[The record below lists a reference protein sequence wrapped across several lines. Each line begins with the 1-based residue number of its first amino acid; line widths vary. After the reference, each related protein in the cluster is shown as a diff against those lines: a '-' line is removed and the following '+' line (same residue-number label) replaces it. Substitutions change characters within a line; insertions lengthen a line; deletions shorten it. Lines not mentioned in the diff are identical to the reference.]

1 MKTLY
6 LTLKKEWYDMIASGE
21 KREEYREIK
30 PYWCRKIMTQ
40 RGFKCPNK
48 FSYGF
53 SQSSFPQFM
62 CRRTGTACIQP
73 NSSGFSHVRFRRGY
87 TTETMMFKVGSVI
100 IGRGKPEWGAPNHDV
115 FIIKLGNKLQ

>member
-1 MKTLY
+1 MKTIDLV
-6 LTLKKEWYDMIASGE
+6 LKAEWYDMIASGE

-53 SQSSFPQFM
+53 SQSSSLNLCASARVLP
-62 CRRTGTACIQP
+62 AYNPIQA
-73 NSSGFSHVRFRRGY
+73 VLRMY
-87 TTETMMFKVGSVI
+87 VSVVVI
-100 IGRGKPEWGAPNHDV
+100 PPK
-115 FIIKLGNKLQ
+115 Q

>member
-1 MKTLY
+1 MKTIDLV
-6 LTLKKEWYDMIASGE
+6 LKAEWYGMIASGE

-62 CRRTGTACIQP
+62 CKRTGTACI
-73 NSSGFSHVRFRRGY
+73 
-87 TTETMMFKVGSVI
+87 
-100 IGRGKPEWGAPNHDV
+100 
-115 FIIKLGNKLQ
+115 

>member
-1 MKTLY
+1 MKTIGLV
-6 LTLKKEWYDMIASGE
+6 LKAEWYDMIASGE

-30 PYWCRKIMTQ
+30 PYWCRKIMMQ

-73 NSSGFSHVRFRRGY
+73 NSSGLSHVRVRRGY
-87 TTETMMFKVGSVI
+87 TTEAMMFKVGSVI
-100 IGRGKPEWGAPNHDV
+100 IGKGKTEWGAPDYDV
-115 FIIKLGNKLQ
+115 FIIRLGERV